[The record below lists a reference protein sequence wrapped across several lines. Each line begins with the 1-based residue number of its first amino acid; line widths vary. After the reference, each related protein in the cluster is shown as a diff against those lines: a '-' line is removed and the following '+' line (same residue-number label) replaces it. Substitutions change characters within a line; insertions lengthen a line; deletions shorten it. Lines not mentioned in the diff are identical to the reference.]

1 MKKLTIATLVLMT
14 TAGVAVAA
22 NSTDNQTTPKHG
34 EHKHG
39 KIMRHHG
46 GKHSDLP
53 RGFEKLNLSDEQKAK
68 IKAIVEA
75 NKPEAKAKKDPANF
89 KQKMEARR
97 QAEQKLMS
105 GKQFDEA
112 AARQMIVERQQ
123 ERMGMERE
131 FAERELQMLKKRH
144 AIFQVLTPAQQKQ
157 FQEEQQKQLEHF
169 MNRKN
174 SK

>member
-53 RGFEKLNLSDEQKAK
+53 RGFEKLNLSDAQKAK

-75 NKPEAKAKKDPANF
+75 DKPARAEKKDFTDF
-89 KQKMEARR
+89 KQKMQARR
-97 QAEQKLMS
+97 AAEQKLMNS
-105 GKQFDEA
+105 PTFDEA

-123 ERMGMERE
+123 ERLNMERKH
-131 FAERELQMLKKRH
+131 AERELQMLKKRH
-144 AIFQVLTPAQQKQ
+144 AIFQVLTAEQQKQ
-157 FQEEQQKQLEHF
+157 FQEEQQKHF
-169 MNRKN
+169 NKFMSRKE
-174 SK
+174 K

>member
-1 MKKLTIATLVLMT
+1 MKKITIASIVFLGM
-14 TAGVAVAA
+14 AGAAVAA
-22 NSTDNQTTPKHG
+22 NNIENAPRPPMKG
-34 EHKHG
+34 KHG
-39 KIMRHHG
+39 KMHEHHA
-46 GKHSDLP
+46 HSHLP